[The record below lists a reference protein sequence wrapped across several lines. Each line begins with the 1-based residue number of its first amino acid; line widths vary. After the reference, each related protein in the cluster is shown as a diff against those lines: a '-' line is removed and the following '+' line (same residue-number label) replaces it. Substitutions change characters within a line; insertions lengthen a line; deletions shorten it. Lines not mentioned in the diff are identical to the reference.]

1 MLFGTIIPNQ
11 LFLKIII
18 EKLLMSS
25 SFDDILKIVNP
36 SENSTTES
44 NPPVNPPEQPAV
56 SANESSKIVPTTDF
70 TMFVEKHGK
79 TLQDMIDRIRDT
91 YAKAIAGNAQNEPA
105 LAKAR
110 SSFNYHLFGGS
121 KKNPITGLIMPGVK
135 ENPTKYVKEYP
146 IQFDQGQ
153 LSRFKDS
160 MENIAKFFG
169 GNFNSDKTILGKAYI
184 IAQKQGLD
192 LTLPSELLQDSKAII
207 DKIDSTIPYGG
218 YVTTTK
224 LNTLAQDVKNFE
236 KDKQDFLKNQVAD
249 ANDKLDKFIKEQPK
263 LVQKAVTEAKTVL
276 AAENSNLKKAL
287 VEYNAERDAEQKGK
301 MSLEQYINGL
311 IVNNAFEVPEERL
324 REGIENAIKNKLV
337 DIPPEQ
343 IDTVIDRVYIGSIEQ
358 NQKLNEAVK
367 KVGFNNLPKA
377 IQQRLKKLQRT
388 DVESRKYKLFKK
400 IIPKDTSQEPARK
413 ISEFEDFYKHLN
425 PLLLR
430 GVVRLGRY

>member
-1 MLFGTIIPNQ
+1 MN
-11 LFLKIII
+11 
-18 EKLLMSS
+18 S
-25 SFDDILKIVNP
+25 SFDDIKNMVKPPENP
-36 SENSTTES
+36 TTTES
-44 NPPVNPPEQPAV
+44 NPSDNPPEQPSVPADESPK
-56 SANESSKIVPTTDF
+56 SASTTDF
-70 TMFVEKHGK
+70 TIFVEKHGK
-79 TLQDMIDRIRDT
+79 TLQDKIGDIREK
-91 YAKAIAGNAQNEPA
+91 YALVMAKSPQNEPE
-105 LAKAR
+105 LTKAR
-110 SSFNYHLFGGS
+110 NRFNYHLFGGS
-121 KKNPITGLIMPGVK
+121 KKNPITNLIMPAVK
-135 ENPTKYVKEYP
+135 ENPTKYVNEYP

-153 LSRFKDS
+153 LNHFKDS
-160 MENIAKFFG
+160 MERIEKFFNG
-169 GNFNSDKTILGKAYI
+169 DYNSDKTILGNAYA
-184 IAQKQGLD
+184 IARAQNLD
-192 LTLPSELLQDSKAII
+192 LTLPNELLEDSKAII
-207 DKIDSTIPYGG
+207 NKIDSTIPYGG

-236 KDKQDFLKNQVAD
+236 KDGKNFLENQLAETI
-249 ANDKLDKFIKEQPK
+249 DKLDKVLENQPR
-263 LVQKAVTEAKTVL
+263 LIQRAVTEAKTAL

-287 VEYNAERDAEQKGK
+287 VEYNAEREAERKGK

-324 REGIENAIKNKLV
+324 REGIENAVKNKLV

-367 KVGFNNLPKA
+367 KVGFSNLPKA

-400 IIPKDTSQEPARK
+400 ITPKDTSQEPARK

>member
-1 MLFGTIIPNQ
+1 MIN
-11 LFLKIII
+11 
-18 EKLLMSS
+18 S
-25 SFDDILKIVNP
+25 SFDEVLKMVNP

-44 NPPVNPPEQPAV
+44 NPPDNPPEQPTV
-56 SANESSKIVPTTDF
+56 PANESPKIIPTTDF
-70 TMFVEKHGK
+70 TKFVEKYGK
-79 TLQDMIDRIRDT
+79 TLQDMIGDIRET
-91 YAKAIAGNAQNEPA
+91 YAETMAGNAENVSG

-110 SSFNYHLFGGS
+110 KSFNYHMFGGF
-121 KKNPITGLIMPGVK
+121 KRNPNTGLIMPSVK

-146 IQFDQGQ
+146 IQFEQGQ
-153 LSRFKDS
+153 LTRFKDT
-160 MENIAKFFG
+160 MENIEKFFTG
-169 GNFNSDKTILGKAYI
+169 KLDGAKSILGKAY
-184 IAQKQGLD
+184 AVAKEQKLN

-218 YVTTTK
+218 YVTATK
-224 LNTLAQDVKNFE
+224 LNTLAQDMKNFE
-236 KDKQDFLKNQVAD
+236 KDKQDFLKTQLAE
-249 ANDKLDKFIKEQPK
+249 ANDKLDKFMEEQPR
-263 LVQKAVTEAKTVL
+263 VIQKAVTEAKTSI
-276 AAENSNLKKAL
+276 AAENSNLKKAII
-287 VEYNAERDAEQKGK
+287 EYNAERDAEQKGK
-301 MSLEQYINGL
+301 MTLEQYINGL

-324 REGIENAIKNKLV
+324 REGIENAIKNKIV

-343 IDTVIDRVYIGSIEQ
+343 IDTVIDRVYIGSLEQ

-400 IIPKDTSQEPARK
+400 IIPKDPSQESARK

-430 GVVRLGRY
+430 GVVRLDRY